1 MSNSDLNYFI
11 SVGSPVLHTLSGF
24 LKSVSWGFNY
34 VEQSI
39 KVDANRRTIEANDHK
54 EHMPT
59 RYILLMNILIIYAKT
74 LTN

>member
-11 SVGSPVLHTLSGF
+11 SVGSPVLHTLSGL

-39 KVDANRRTIEANDHK
+39 KFDANKRTTEANDQEK
-54 EHMPT
+54 YMPT
-59 RYILLMNILIIYAKT
+59 RYILLMRILIIYAET